1 MKNKKAKFPWW
12 IHLVLGI
19 MWVLVGITLHTGA
32 ELAIWVTGG
41 IIMVIIGI
49 LNKKK

>member
-1 MKNKKAKFPWW
+1 MEHKKAKFPAW

-19 MWVLVGITLHTGA
+19 VWVLVGIIFQTGI

-41 IIMVIIGI
+41 IIMIIIGI
-49 LNKKK
+49 LSKKK